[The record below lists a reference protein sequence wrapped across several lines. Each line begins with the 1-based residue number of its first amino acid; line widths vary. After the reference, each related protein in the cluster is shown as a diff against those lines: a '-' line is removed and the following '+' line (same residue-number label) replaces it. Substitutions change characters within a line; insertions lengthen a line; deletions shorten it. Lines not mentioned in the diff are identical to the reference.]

1 MGCAGKL
8 TAGATWR
15 PLRSGG
21 REVELRSRGDQPDPR
36 EVYLCPSVGEYPVYD
51 AAIYAVI
58 SGDEQRNRL
67 FRRAIGAAAP
77 GATVLE
83 IGPGPD
89 LLWSLA
95 AAAAGATRVYAAE
108 VLAESARLAQATA
121 RRHPDA
127 PIEVLTGDATG
138 IALPQRA
145 GVCIA
150 EIVGCL
156 GGAEGMAAVLG
167 DAERRH
173 LTKDA
178 QVIPAGV
185 RTLVAAVSL
194 ESVLRAD
201 PGPGA
206 GEPALAGMFAP
217 YVEGIFRA
225 AGGPFDVRI
234 CLAGAEP
241 DLLRSSAG
249 VVEDLRFGAFGA
261 ARPSARGGGLRLEIT
276 RPGPVDGLLAW
287 IQLTVAPGDPV
298 LDSLADETNW
308 LPVCIPFAGGP
319 VAAGAGDVLALRAT
333 VAEGEDGVHPEY
345 FFDGELTRDNGRAG
359 VPVYAESRFS
369 GGPFRA
375 TPLHRALLR

>member
-1 MGCAGKL
+1 VGCAGKL

-36 EVYLCPSVGEYPVYD
+36 GVYLCPSVGEYPVYD

-108 VLAESARLAQATA
+108 VLAESARLAQETA

-156 GGAEGMAAVLG
+156 GGAEGMAAVLA

-173 LTKDA
+173 LVPAA

-194 ESVLRAD
+194 AD
-201 PGPGA
+201 ALAAAGA
-206 GEPALAGMFAP
+206 ADGQPALAGMFAP

-225 AGGPFDVRI
+225 AGGPFDVRM
-234 CLAGAEP
+234 CLAGAGP

-261 ARPSARGGGLRLEIT
+261 ARPTARGGDLRLEIT

-287 IQLTVAPGDPV
+287 IELTVAPGDRV

-345 FFDGELTRDNGRAG
+345 FFDGELTRDDGREG
-359 VPVYAESRFS
+359 VPVNAESRFS